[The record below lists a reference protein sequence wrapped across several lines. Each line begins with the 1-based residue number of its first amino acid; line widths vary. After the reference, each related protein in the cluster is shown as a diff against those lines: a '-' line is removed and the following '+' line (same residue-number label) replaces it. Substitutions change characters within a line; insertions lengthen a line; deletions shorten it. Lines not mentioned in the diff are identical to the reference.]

1 MYRYCNMFITGAD
14 CRAARGC
21 SAMSPK
27 QCKCRRPDSWE
38 TSGGGKC
45 RKIDPLA
52 RKVDTLTLEFAEIKT
67 QLLNLQQPAAQPASA
82 LATTATQS
90 LSEMLPPILS
100 PAFEILKEDV
110 LSTRASEWPLLLS
123 SQFPGYEPHHT
134 EGLRS
139 EPAVAALVLTPVEA
153 LRPDARGPR
162 PQCRL
167 TDDYIVKSYDTA
179 ARIGGLGNS
188 MSHLILALSQTL
200 QASEAGPSQ
209 GGIKA

>member
-27 QCKCRRPDSWE
+27 QCKRRRPDSWE

-67 QLLNLQQPAAQPASA
+67 LLLNLQQPAAQPASA

-90 LSEMLPPILS
+90 LSEMLPQILS
-100 PAFEILKEDV
+100 LAFEILKEDV
-110 LSTRASEWPLLLS
+110 LSTRASERPLLHPSSLS
-123 SQFPGYEPHHT
+123 TGHT
-134 EGLRS
+134 TLKGSKGRQDASAHGLDRMPNI
-139 EPAVAALVLTPVEA
+139 EPAVAALVLTPGET
-153 LRPDARGPR
+153 LRPDARCPGHSA
-162 PQCRL
+162 
-167 TDDYIVKSYDTA
+167 V
-179 ARIGGLGNS
+179 
-188 MSHLILALSQTL
+188 
-200 QASEAGPSQ
+200 
-209 GGIKA
+209 